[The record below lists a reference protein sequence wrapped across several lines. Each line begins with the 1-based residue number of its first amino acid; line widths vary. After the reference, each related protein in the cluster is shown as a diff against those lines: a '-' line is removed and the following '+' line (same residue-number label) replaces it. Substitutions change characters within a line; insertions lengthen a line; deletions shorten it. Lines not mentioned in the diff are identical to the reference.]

1 MINYALSTYLD
12 YSKKVTIPTHLPY
25 SNQNNKYPLKYP
37 KKKLRK

>member
-25 SNQNNKYPLKYP
+25 ANQNNKYPQKYST
-37 KKKLRK
+37 KKLRK